1 MYCRPAASIV
11 RLFALLLVSTALFAE
26 SRPEKVT
33 TYPGA
38 PHHSLSQPTGF
49 SATPSQAETPLLVSR
64 WACLL
69 QADAT
74 KSIPANRYDTV
85 VIDYSRDGTEQG
97 RYSATDLAN
106 IRALGVRNILSYL
119 SIGEAESYRYYF
131 NQSWVDSKGGQTDS
145 APAWL
150 GRLNPDW
157 PGNYKV
163 QYWSEEWQQIILGYL
178 GHILDAGFDG
188 VYLDIVD
195 AFEYWATPGNGE
207 RFTVDEKDT
216 AAYMMHFIER
226 LAAYARRRNPDFHIV
241 IQNAE
246 RILDFDTNGEFLRTI
261 DGIGVEDL
269 YYNGRVPESA
279 EWTSAR
285 RGELDRFV
293 AAGKPVMVIDYVY
306 AGTPTDS
313 RVRSFI
319 ARATADHYVPYPA
332 WSDRRLDRVSR

>member
-1 MYCRPAASIV
+1 LHREPYRSIGP
-11 RLFALLLVSTALFAE
+11 LFAFLLIATALFAE
-26 SRPEKVT
+26 GRPTEVT
-33 TYPGA
+33 TGPGA
-38 PHHSLSQPTGF
+38 AQHSLSQPTPYVAG
-49 SATPSQAETPLLVSR
+49 PSNAETPLIVSR

-74 KSIPANRYDTV
+74 KAIPANRYDTV
-85 VIDYSRDGTEQG
+85 VIDYSRDGTEHG
-97 RYSATDLAN
+97 RYSASDLAR
-106 IRALGVRNILSYL
+106 IHALGVRNILSYL

-131 NQSWVDSKGGQTDS
+131 NQSWVDAKGRRTSS
-145 APAWL
+145 APEWL
-150 GRLNPDW
+150 GKLNPDW

-163 QYWSEEWQQIILGYL
+163 QYWSEAWQQIILGYL
-178 GHILDAGFDG
+178 GRILDAGFDG

-207 RFTVDEKDT
+207 QVSVDEKDS
-216 AAYMMHFIER
+216 ARYMIDFIER
-226 LAAYARRRNPDFHIV
+226 LALYARKRNPNFHIV

-261 DGIGVEDL
+261 DGIGIEDL

-279 EWTSAR
+279 EWTAAR
-285 RGELDRFV
+285 RGRLDRFV

-306 AGTPTDS
+306 AGSPTDS

-319 ARATADHYVPYPA
+319 SRATADRYLPYPA
-332 WSDRRLDRVSR
+332 WSDRKLDRVSR